1 MITTSCKGCVFATYT
16 DEQQSGC
23 QLGRADKLTYETD
36 ENGNYMI
43 QHFCNTYRPEE
54 WLKELSLDDYEAR
67 HDVVLEETVPRVGFF
82 IIFDP
87 THEIAQLRITLEDIQ
102 NQTITPRYVAVI
114 NSKVEYNPE
123 IQAMFKEMFNME
135 DTMHHIVQVSEMP
148 ENHNFL
154 IDEAF
159 THAKNG
165 WLYINY
171 SNERID
177 RELISKMH
185 TRINFNMKPLVIVKP
200 YEGIKG
206 LLFQTSLFKL
216 LNGNKTKVHH
226 DQTVDNRLFLEK
238 VEEMPKDNSE
248 TITTW
253 SQFNEA

>member
-1 MITTSCKGCVFATYT
+1 MITTSCKGCIFANYSNST
-16 DEQQSGC
+16 QSGC
-23 QLGRADKLTYETD
+23 QLGRAEKLTYEID
-36 ENGNYMI
+36 EDGHYMV

-54 WLKELSLDDYEAR
+54 WLKELSLDDYETR
-67 HDVVLEETVPRVGFF
+67 HDVVLEEAIPRVGFF
-82 IIFDP
+82 VVFDP
-87 THEIAQLRITLEDIQ
+87 SHGIDELKITLEDIQ
-102 NQTITPRYVAVI
+102 HQTIAPRYVAVI

-123 IQAMFKEMFNME
+123 IQTMFKEMFDLE
-135 DTMHHIVQVSEMP
+135 DTMHHIVQVSKMP
-148 ENHNFL
+148 EDHNLL

-171 SNERID
+171 SGERID

-185 TRINFNMKPLVIVKP
+185 TRININMKPLVIVKP

-206 LLFQTSLFKL
+206 MLFQTSLFKL
-216 LNGNKTKVHH
+216 LNGNKTKVYH
-226 DQTVDNRLFLEK
+226 DKTVDNRPFLDK
-238 VEEMPKDNSE
+238 VESMPKDNSE